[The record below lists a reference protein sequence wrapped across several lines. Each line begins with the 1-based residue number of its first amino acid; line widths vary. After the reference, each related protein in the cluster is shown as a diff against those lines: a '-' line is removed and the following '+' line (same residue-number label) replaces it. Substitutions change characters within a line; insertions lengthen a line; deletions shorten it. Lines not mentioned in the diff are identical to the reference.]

1 MDNYEGSDPWNTSS
15 NAWTK
20 DDDHVVSTT
29 NSEPSLNGI
38 SGEFNTLNFSTPLD
52 TNEEDTGFLPTN
64 DVLEESIWDD
74 SRNPLSATGMSQ
86 TPNIAANETVIDK
99 NDARD
104 QNIEESEADLLD
116 WTNNVRK
123 TYRPLDADIII
134 IEEIPERE
142 GLLFKHANYLVKHL
156 IALPSTSPSEER
168 TVVRR
173 YSDFLWL
180 REILLKRYPFRMIPE
195 LPPKRIGSQ
204 NADQLFLK
212 KRKIGLSRFINLVM
226 KHPKLSND
234 DLVLTFLT
242 VRTDLTSWRKQA
254 TYDTS
259 NEFADKKISQEFMK
273 MWKKEFAEQ
282 WNQAASCID
291 TSMELWYRITLLL
304 ERHEKRIMQMVHE
317 RNFFETLVDN
327 FSEVTPKLYPVQ
339 QNDTILDINNNLSI
353 IKKHLETTS
362 SICKQETEEISGTLS
377 PKFKIFTD
385 ILLSLRSLFERYK
398 IMAANNVVELQRH
411 VELNKEKLESM
422 KGKPD
427 VSGAEYDRIKKIIQ
441 KDRRSIIEQSNRA
454 WLIRQCI
461 LEEFTI
467 FQETQF
473 LITRAFQDWAKLNSN
488 HAGLKLNGWEK
499 LVTSIMDMP
508 ISRE

>member
-1 MDNYEGSDPWNTSS
+1 MDSYKESDPWNTSS
-15 NAWTK
+15 NAWKK
-20 DDDHVVSTT
+20 DDDPVVPTI
-29 NSEPSLNGI
+29 NSDSDFNRI
-38 SGEFNTLNFSTPLD
+38 SSEFNTLNISASLEP
-52 TNEEDTGFLPTN
+52 NEEDTGFLPAD
-64 DVLEESIWDD
+64 DVVEESIWDD
-74 SRNPLSATGMSQ
+74 NRNTLGGGGIHRTSSIMT
-86 TPNIAANETVIDK
+86 NETVADQ
-99 NDARD
+99 NDAENSNSEETETD
-104 QNIEESEADLLD
+104 IYDWSNNI
-116 WTNNVRK
+116 RR
-123 TYRPLDADIII
+123 TYRPLAADIIT

-156 IALPSTSPSEER
+156 IALPGTSPSEDR
-168 TVVRR
+168 TVIRR

-180 REILLKRYPFRMIPE
+180 KEVLLKRYPFRMIPE

-204 NADQLFLK
+204 SADQIFLK

-259 NEFADKKISQEFMK
+259 NEFTDKKISQEFMK
-273 MWKKEFAEQ
+273 MWKKEFAEH

-291 TSMELWYRITLLL
+291 TSMDLWYRITLLL
-304 ERHEKRIMQMVHE
+304 ERHEKRITQMVHE

-327 FSEVTPKLYPVQ
+327 FGEITPKLYPVQ
-339 QNDTILDINNNLSI
+339 QNSTILDINNNLSI

-362 SICKQETEEISGTLS
+362 NICTQETEEVSEKLS

-398 IMAANNVVELQRH
+398 IMAANNVVQLQSH

-488 HAGLKLNGWEK
+488 YAGLKLNEWEK
-499 LVTSIMDMP
+499 LVTSVMDMP
-508 ISRE
+508 ITRE

>member
-1 MDNYEGSDPWNTSS
+1 MNNYEDADPWNANS
-15 NAWTK
+15 NAWKK
-20 DDDHVVSTT
+20 DDDSVAPTT
-29 NSEPSLNGI
+29 DSDPAFGRI
-38 SGEFNTLNFSTPLD
+38 SSEFNTLNLSTPLD
-52 TNEEDTGFLPTN
+52 TNDEDDGFLPAN

-74 SRNPLSATGMSQ
+74 NSHALNGTGINQAS
-86 TPNIAANETVIDK
+86 TVSTNERVVNQ
-99 NDARD
+99 NDPEHLD
-104 QNIEESEADLLD
+104 QEETDNDLFD
-116 WTNNVRK
+116 WTSKIRK
-123 TYRPLDADIII
+123 TYRPLDADIIVV
-134 IEEIPERE
+134 EEIPERE

-156 IALPSTSPSEER
+156 VTLPSSSPSEDR

-204 NADQLFLK
+204 NADQIFLK
-212 KRKIGLSRFINLVM
+212 KRRIGLSRFINLVM
-226 KHPKLSND
+226 KHPKLNND

-259 NEFADKKISQEFMK
+259 NEFTDKKISSDFMK
-273 MWKKEFAEQ
+273 MWKKDFAEQ
-282 WNQAASCID
+282 WNHAASCID

-304 ERHEKRIMQMVHE
+304 ERHEKRTMQIVHE
-317 RNFFETLVDN
+317 RTFFETLVN
-327 FSEVTPKLYPVQ
+327 SFSEVTPKLYPVQ
-339 QNDTILDINNNLSI
+339 QNSTILGINNSFGI

-362 SICKQETEEISGTLS
+362 DICKQEIEEASGTLS
-377 PKFKIFTD
+377 PKFRIFTD

-398 IMAANNVVELQRH
+398 IMAANNVVQLQRH

-427 VSGAEYDRIKKIIQ
+427 LSGAEYDRVKKIIQ
-441 KDRRSIIEQSNRA
+441 KDRRSIVEQSNRA

-488 HAGLKLNGWEK
+488 YAGLKLNEWEK
-499 LVTSIMDMP
+499 LVKNTLDMP
-508 ISRE
+508 IARE

>member
-1 MDNYEGSDPWNTSS
+1 MDNYQDTDPWNASS
-15 NAWTK
+15 NAWK
-20 DDDHVVSTT
+20 KSDDPGVHTEDTVPSFSRVS
-29 NSEPSLNGI
+29 S
-38 SGEFNTLNFSTPLD
+38 EFNTLNLSTPLD
-52 TNEEDTGFLPTN
+52 TNEEDTGFLPAD

-74 SRNPLSATGMSQ
+74 NRNTVNGDGINRASNLVTG
-86 TPNIAANETVIDK
+86 ET
-99 NDARD
+99 ASD
-104 QNIEESEADLLD
+104 QNGPVNSNTEETEADISD
-116 WTNNVRK
+116 WANKIRR
-123 TYRPLDADIII
+123 TYRPLDANVIV

-156 IALPSTSPSEER
+156 IVLPSNSPSEER

-180 REILLKRYPFRMIPE
+180 REVLLKRYPFRMIPE

-204 NADQLFLK
+204 NADQIFLK
-212 KRKIGLSRFINLVM
+212 KRRIGLSRFINLVM
-226 KHPKLSND
+226 KHPKLSKD

-259 NEFADKKISQEFMK
+259 NEFADKKISSEFMK

-291 TSMELWYRITLLL
+291 TSLELWYRITLLL
-304 ERHEKRIMQMVHE
+304 ERHEKRIMQLVQE
-317 RNFFETLVDN
+317 RNFLETLVDN
-327 FSEVTPKLYPVQ
+327 FGEVTPKLYPVQ
-339 QNDTILDINNNLSI
+339 QNSTILDINNNFSI
-353 IKKHLETTS
+353 IKKHLETTN
-362 SICKQETEEISGTLS
+362 SICKQEIEETSGTLS
-377 PKFKIFTD
+377 PKFRIFTD

-398 IMAANNVVELQRH
+398 IMAANNVVQLQRH

-427 VSGAEYDRIKKIIQ
+427 VSGAEYDRVRKIIQ

-473 LITRAFQDWAKLNSN
+473 LITRAFQDWAKLNTN
-488 HAGLKLNGWEK
+488 YTGLKLNEWEK
-499 LVTSIMDMP
+499 LVRNIMDMP